1 MTRRRAVRR
10 DVAVTLL
17 YVRSLRAPKPRFI
30 TTRRGFG
37 LTHVRW
43 GLTNPAL
50 AISTLR
56 HGSLEGFPGS
66 YYPALSAGSLTLIA
80 RFLPGFHLRNFGHAV
95 LAAGVYGVL
104 QTVLSGILSV
114 IAFIPIMLTFGLFIF
129 VINAFIL
136 FITDKLLEGFQIE
149 NLTTTLVVQSV

>member
-1 MTRRRAVRR
+1 MISWLIY
-10 DVAVTLL
+10 LL
-17 YVRSLRAPKPRFI
+17 
-30 TTRRGFG
+30 
-37 LTHVRW
+37 
-43 GLTNPAL
+43 
-50 AISTLR
+50 
-56 HGSLEGFPGS
+56 
-66 YYPALSAGSLTLIA
+66 LSAGSLTLIA
-80 RFLPGFHLRNFGHAV
+80 RFLPGFQLRNFGHAV

-149 NLTTTLVVQSV
+149 NLTTTLIGAVALTVLNGFWRFLLF